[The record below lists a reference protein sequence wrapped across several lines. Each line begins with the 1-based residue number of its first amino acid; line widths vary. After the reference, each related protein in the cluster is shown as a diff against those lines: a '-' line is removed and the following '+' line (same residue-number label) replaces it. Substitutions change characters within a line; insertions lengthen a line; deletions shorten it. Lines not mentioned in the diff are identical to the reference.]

1 MTNSY
6 PQSGAGHHLASGSDT
21 RIRRSMN
28 SSYLL
33 ISEVLSS
40 ICAMSFGWN
49 LSAHSGHAIFTRL
62 SIISIF
68 KYWRRHSRQD
78 LKCTKINS
86 VFAVD
91 NLIKGNG

>member
-1 MTNSY
+1 
-6 PQSGAGHHLASGSDT
+6 
-21 RIRRSMN
+21 
-28 SSYLL
+28 
-33 ISEVLSS
+33 
-40 ICAMSFGWN
+40 MSFGWN

-86 VFAVD
+86 VFAVN